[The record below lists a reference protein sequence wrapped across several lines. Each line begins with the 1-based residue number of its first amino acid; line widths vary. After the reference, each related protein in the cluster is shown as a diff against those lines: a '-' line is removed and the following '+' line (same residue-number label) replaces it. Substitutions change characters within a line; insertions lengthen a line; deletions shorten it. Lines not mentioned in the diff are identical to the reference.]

1 MSDGRRVLFVS
12 HTAPAPPV
20 SGERQRV
27 FNLMRE
33 LVERDWEVSLFCI
46 EHGPLAAAE
55 LEQLHEL
62 APGGCSC
69 SHKPHPAWRGARSRL
84 DVLRGRAFQRS
95 FFLRQPPE

>member
-62 APGGCSC
+62 APGGLLVQPQ
-69 SHKPHPAWRGARSRL
+69 PHPAWRVPALDSTCCAVAPSNVRSSS
-84 DVLRGRAFQRS
+84 A
-95 FFLRQPPE
+95 PAPE